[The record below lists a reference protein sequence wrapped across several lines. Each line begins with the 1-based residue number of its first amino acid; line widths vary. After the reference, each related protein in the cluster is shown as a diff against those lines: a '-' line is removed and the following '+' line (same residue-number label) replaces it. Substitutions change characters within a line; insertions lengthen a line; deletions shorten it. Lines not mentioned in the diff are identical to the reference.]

1 MAGGDNVRRTR
12 AAAKRSAM
20 EEDATKSAAQAKKRA
35 VKKRPALVNLSNQ
48 QVASSRAAGGVGVPV
63 KELQQHSGKVAAKAV
78 VVVEGDEN
86 AVPVER
92 IVSVSDLQQQ
102 QQQRKPVLLQQASAA
117 AIASLERRT
126 VQNLY
131 ISKDEETDL
140 EPEEGENL

>member
-1 MAGGDNVRRTR
+1 
-12 AAAKRSAM
+12 M

-48 QVASSRAAGGVGVPV
+48 QVASSRAAGNVGVPV
-63 KELQQHSGKVAAKAV
+63 KEQQQHGGKVAAKAV

-102 QQQRKPVLLQQASAA
+102 QQRKPVVLQQASAA

-140 EPEEGENL
+140 EPEEGEKSFRRHAF

>member
-1 MAGGDNVRRTR
+1 
-12 AAAKRSAM
+12 M

-48 QVASSRAAGGVGVPV
+48 QVPSSRAGGGVGVPV
-63 KELQQHSGKVAAKAV
+63 KEQQQHGGKVAGKAV

-92 IVSVSDLQQQ
+92 VVPVSDLQ

-140 EPEEGENL
+140 EPEEGEKSFGRHAF

>member
-1 MAGGDNVRRTR
+1 
-12 AAAKRSAM
+12 M

-48 QVASSRAAGGVGVPV
+48 QVASSRAGGAVGVPV
-63 KELQQHSGKVAAKAV
+63 KEQQQHGGKVAAKAV

-102 QQQRKPVLLQQASAA
+102 QQQQQQRKPVVLQQASAA

-140 EPEEGENL
+140 EPEEGEKSFRRHAF

>member
-1 MAGGDNVRRTR
+1 
-12 AAAKRSAM
+12 M

-48 QVASSRAAGGVGVPV
+48 QVASSRAAGSVGVPV
-63 KELQQHSGKVAAKAV
+63 KEQQQHGGKVAAKAV

-102 QQQRKPVLLQQASAA
+102 QQRKPVVLQQASAA

-140 EPEEGENL
+140 EPEEGEKSFRRHAF

>member
-1 MAGGDNVRRTR
+1 
-12 AAAKRSAM
+12 M

-63 KELQQHSGKVAAKAV
+63 KEQQQHSGKVAAKAV

-92 IVSVSDLQQQ
+92 IVSVSDLQQ

-140 EPEEGENL
+140 EPEGENL

>member
-1 MAGGDNVRRTR
+1 
-12 AAAKRSAM
+12 
-20 EEDATKSAAQAKKRA
+20 
-35 VKKRPALVNLSNQ
+35 L
-48 QVASSRAAGGVGVPV
+48 
-63 KELQQHSGKVAAKAV
+63 
-78 VVVEGDEN
+78 
-86 AVPVER
+86 
-92 IVSVSDLQQQ
+92 Q